1 MRRQH
6 WVILGVVSLAVLVA
20 IVVVARPFTSGDDS
34 PEWLFAHNSAEARF
48 ADDGGELTLT
58 LVDPDPQIL
67 AFTDRPDRVAT
78 TLPLADLVGG
88 WPQMFGTDAP
98 NAAVSDARN
107 SGGFLPLTL
116 SGPRWAGEDL
126 VFDARLLA
134 SDEQTGSPSSEPPM
148 VPRTI
153 VGATMLIDSATAND
167 DNYTIDY
174 SLDGD
179 YARFNLGTEGQP
191 ELADAGCYAWLP
203 QSPENCV
210 Q

>member
-1 MRRQH
+1 M
-6 WVILGVVSLAVLVA
+6 LVA
-20 IVVVARPFTSGDDS
+20 IVVVARPFESREKS

-88 WPQMFGTDAP
+88 WQQMFGTDA
-98 NAAVSDARN
+98 
-107 SGGFLPLTL
+107 
-116 SGPRWAGEDL
+116 
-126 VFDARLLA
+126 
-134 SDEQTGSPSSEPPM
+134 
-148 VPRTI
+148 PRTI

-179 YARFNLGTEGQP
+179 YARFNLGTEDQP